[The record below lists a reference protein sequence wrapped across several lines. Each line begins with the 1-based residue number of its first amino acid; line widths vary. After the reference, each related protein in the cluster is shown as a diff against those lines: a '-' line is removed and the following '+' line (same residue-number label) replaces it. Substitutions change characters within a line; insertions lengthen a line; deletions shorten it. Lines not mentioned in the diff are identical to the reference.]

1 MMHEQSPKI
10 IINSS
15 KCPPCKT
22 LICAGVC
29 PMGIIE
35 LGENQKPVIIDYSSC
50 TKCAVCISL
59 CPSKAI
65 TLEEKKINEK

>member
-1 MMHEQSPKI
+1 MDKQSSKI
-10 IINSS
+10 IINYS
-15 KCPPCKT
+15 KCPPCET

-35 LGENQKPVIIDYSSC
+35 PGKNKKPVIIDYSSC
-50 TKCAVCISL
+50 IKCAVCINL

-65 TLEEKKINEK
+65 ELEENQINEK